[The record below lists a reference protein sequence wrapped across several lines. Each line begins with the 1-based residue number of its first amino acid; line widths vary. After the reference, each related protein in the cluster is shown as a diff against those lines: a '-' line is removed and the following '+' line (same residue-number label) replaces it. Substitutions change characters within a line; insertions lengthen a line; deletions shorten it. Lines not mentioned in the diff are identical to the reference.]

1 MKFLDKIGGF
11 AKKVAGTTPLGMA
24 GKALGV
30 FKKGGRIK
38 KSSGKRDMFTQQYD

>member
-1 MKFLDKIGGF
+1 MAFFDKLKNV
-11 AKKVAGTTPLGMA
+11 ASKVASVTPLGAA